1 MVKSG
6 LRTGLLRSHSN
17 RGEWALDISEASED
31 KPYGRALGQGHFGEK
46 RQGSYGLVRGCG
58 WQWHMA
64 SLPLV
69 KDFDYGP
76 GSGDSRDCQA
86 FLTPKG
92 QIHTFTTACV
102 HPKSSPMAWPPGLA
116 LPDRLILFSRVFSAH
131 VLV

>member
-1 MVKSG
+1 MGEGRGISG
-6 LRTGLLRSHSN
+6 RR
-17 RGEWALDISEASED
+17 
-31 KPYGRALGQGHFGEK
+31 GRAATAW
-46 RQGSYGLVRGCG
+46 YVGCG

-102 HPKSSPMAWPPGLA
+102 HPKSSPTAWPPGLA
-116 LPDRLILFSRVFSAH
+116 LPDRLIFFLGCLAPMF
-131 VLV
+131 